1 MFWKYS
7 LNKSEKN
14 EKKIFYGVQDNK
26 LVDEKN
32 ITPYKMKK
40 KV

>member
-14 EKKIFYGVQDNK
+14 EKKIFYGVQDTK

-32 ITPYKMKK
+32 ITPYKMMK